1 MPSTAVDVLN
11 DDDQEATEDID
22 ITDPSVPLSEK
33 AGMGLV
39 GDLKVGIVTEGDMAT
54 SKPQVLS
61 ANELS
66 VIDGVILTSTITGPD
81 PELYGL
87 VAITST
93 DDERISSEELDVV
106 VGAVGGDIVPTAE
119 EIAAVQVLASASVGL
134 GYLPV
139 WTNTS
144 TGADVE
150 QEKMFFHYSTLL
162 NEPRLSL
169 RRTNIQ
175 SAGEAQRYEIESPFV
190 YSSEERNGL
199 RSKFGVDVTLT
210 TDDNGFVAEDV
221 LNLSLDAMAQQLY
234 TTYAV
239 SEKIFPRTPPLKIR
253 PSDVALLSGGPRAP
267 QTTPSAD
274 VPTVTATTEAVT
286 TTTGTSG
293 GGSTDTS
300 TGTSGGG
307 STDTSVFGSTY

>member
-93 DDERISSEELDVV
+93 ADERISSEELDVV

-119 EIAAVQVLASASVGL
+119 DIAAVQVLASASVGL

-175 SAGEAQRYEIESPFV
+175 SAGETQRYEIESPFV

-267 QTTPSAD
+267 QTTLPDGTPFVRATADAD
-274 VPTVTATTEAVT
+274 V
-286 TTTGTSG
+286 
-293 GGSTDTS
+293 GGSAADEALIGDLRTPMAPTDR
-300 TGTSGGG
+300 
-307 STDTSVFGSTY
+307 Y